1 MFAVEKHLHQL
12 SNDGVSMDR
21 KRFPA
26 TSTNMLQVPS
36 AANASQITE
45 TCRSAGYVT
54 PKLEELFGFSI
65 PPPHHHPQ
73 AADFAAA
80 TTVRSAFTAL
90 TRLFFLGLPVEEKDL
105 QTFFPQEFVNT
116 CFACGLIENSKG
128 TVTPKALL
136 VPVDQW
142 YLTSDVHPTNMQYG
156 EHYVPTLSQPARHLF
171 SFAITKP
178 VSSTLDLCGGCGPHA
193 MAASRFS
200 ETVVATDSNYRA
212 AKFVDF
218 NAALNGFTNIEA
230 VSGDLFSPVKG
241 RAFDLILC
249 NPPFVI
255 SPSTNSGFRDNEFEL
270 DFLLQK
276 ILKEAPDHLAPS
288 GFFQTTCEWVQV
300 QGEEW
305 TERIE
310 SWLHNNGC
318 DAWILEANCQLPESY
333 ARNRLRETS
342 SSDAT
347 DMISLDKYLDYF
359 DKRNVEAIR
368 GGLIFLRKREGSNW
382 RDFSN
387 LRKAVT
393 KPIGDAVLQGFAN
406 RDLIHSS
413 NSRDSIMNSRLVI
426 CRGIQQ
432 QEQSHWSGDD
442 WTIDAIR
449 LQNGAGIPCEVVID
463 EQVRSLLNE
472 FTGSRT
478 VNEVLLQFSAKHGM
492 SFDNAE
498 SRGVDLVRLLLEQ
511 GIVTP
516 MP

>member
-1 MFAVEKHLHQL
+1 MCNQL

-21 KRFPA
+21 NRFPA
-26 TSTNMLQVPS
+26 PSTNMLQVPS
-36 AANASQITE
+36 AANASQIAE

-54 PKLEELFGFSI
+54 SKLEKFFGFSI

-90 TRLFFLGLPVEEKDL
+90 TRLFFLGLPVEEKEL
-105 QTFFPQEFVNT
+105 QSFFPQEFVNA
-116 CFACGLIENSKG
+116 CFACGLINNASG
-128 TVTPKALL
+128 AVTPQTLL
-136 VPVDQW
+136 IPVDQW
-142 YLTSDVHPTNMQYG
+142 YLASDVHPTNIQYG

-178 VSSTLDLCGGCGPHA
+178 VHSTLDLCGGCGPHA

-200 ETVVATDSNYRA
+200 ETVMTTDSNYRA

-230 VSGDLFSPVKG
+230 VTGDLFSPVRG

-276 ILKEAPDHLAPS
+276 ILKEAPDHLAPG
-288 GFFQTTCEWVQV
+288 GFFQTTCEWVQI

-305 TERIE
+305 TERLE
-310 SWLHNNGC
+310 RWLSSNGC

-333 ARNRLRETS
+333 ARNRIRETS
-342 SSDAT
+342 PSDDT
-347 DMISLDKYLDYF
+347 HMISLDKYVHYF
-359 DKRNVEAIR
+359 EERDVEAIR

-382 RDFSN
+382 RDFSS
-387 LRKAVT
+387 LREAVS

-406 RDLIHSS
+406 RDLIHST
-413 NSRDSIMNSRLVI
+413 NSRDAIMNSRLVI
-426 CRGIQQ
+426 CGGVQQ
-432 QEQSHWSGDD
+432 QEQSHWDGDN
-442 WTIDAIR
+442 WTTDAIR

-472 FTGSRT
+472 FTGGRT
-478 VNEVLLQFSAKHGM
+478 VNEVLQHFSAMHGM
-492 SFDNAE
+492 SLDNAE
-498 SRGVDLVRLLLEQ
+498 ARGIELVRLLLDQ
-511 GIVTP
+511 GIITP